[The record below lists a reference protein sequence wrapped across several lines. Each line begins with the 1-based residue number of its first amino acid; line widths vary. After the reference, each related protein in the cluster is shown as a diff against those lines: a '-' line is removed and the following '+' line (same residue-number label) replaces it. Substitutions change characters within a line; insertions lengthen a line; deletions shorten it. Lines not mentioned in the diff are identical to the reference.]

1 MALLVAW
8 QSDWSEVDGTLIA
21 ERSEHKGIT
30 GFPRHGGKRH
40 PCRDDGGREIARCL
54 VCSQSE
60 ALTTLIHQR
69 RLTPSC
75 SSSGECAGLNI
86 GRQGA
91 AQVTLIEDDNVIETL
106 APDVRPAKA
115 GVFSRSQTCW
125 GKSQAP
131 RSLDAVLSAL

>member
-75 SSSGECAGLNI
+75 SSSGECGIEHRTTRCGAGDAHRRWQRDRDTRAGCASSEGWCVQQKSNLL
-86 GRQGA
+86 GQESGA
-91 AQVTLIEDDNVIETL
+91 
-106 APDVRPAKA
+106 P
-115 GVFSRSQTCW
+115 
-125 GKSQAP
+125 
-131 RSLDAVLSAL
+131 